1 MLRNSF
7 LFFFLS
13 FTLSLFSQNKDKIY
27 ITYYLSDDKNFD
39 FHKRQHYLTFDKEKL
54 CVEIM
59 RKGDLMSD
67 AKIFFHYTKEN
78 DTIFVGK
85 RILIKESKG
94 LRNKLFDEFENQKI
108 VYISENELYL
118 INANRPYFSRKYINR
133 LRGNNVIF
141 SINGV
146 IKKIKKR
153 KVINVLKYYIEK
165 NASIRFIQGE
175 ECFRK
180 YGAIGIGQ
188 IIEVTENKMT
198 DLQNKPSI
206 INP

>member
-165 NASIRFIQGE
+165 KASIRFIQGE

-198 DLQNKPSI
+198 DLQN
-206 INP
+206 

>member
-1 MLRNSF
+1 
-7 LFFFLS
+7 
-13 FTLSLFSQNKDKIY
+13 
-27 ITYYLSDDKNFD
+27 
-39 FHKRQHYLTFDKEKL
+39 
-54 CVEIM
+54 
-59 RKGDLMSD
+59 
-67 AKIFFHYTKEN
+67 
-78 DTIFVGK
+78 
-85 RILIKESKG
+85 
-94 LRNKLFDEFENQKI
+94 
-108 VYISENELYL
+108 
-118 INANRPYFSRKYINR
+118 NANRPYFSRKYINR

-198 DLQNKPSI
+198 DLQN
-206 INP
+206 

>member
-1 MLRNSF
+1 M
-7 LFFFLS
+7 
-13 FTLSLFSQNKDKIY
+13 FSQNKDKIY

-198 DLQNKPSI
+198 DLQN
-206 INP
+206 